1 MKNFELQFM
10 ISANHHIFN
19 AHNQISLKAKQHI
32 HLLCNS
38 LCFISLSYEE
48 TALYGDPYLEV
59 ARCLTKKMNPL

>member
-1 MKNFELQFM
+1 MKFFYDFCKP
-10 ISANHHIFN
+10 SFIFN